1 MGMGAISE
9 LTNEDIQILKNINQL
24 KTPTAKE
31 LANKLGEPYTETDL
45 AAYLTILE
53 QKKLVKSFGDYTR
66 QYMLSGL
73 GLIAI
78 GILSR
83 QAQILFDK
91 VPSQKCFHFFL
102 GIGPDKSLGVSACN
116 LWELKEKVETVD
128 VRSLEFHVSRGDLEK
143 WCRDVLGEDKLAAQ
157 ITHVRQLGLKGMSL
171 RNKLSEI
178 IYNRIK
184 ELAKPFENLSELQ
197 P

>member
-1 MGMGAISE
+1 MRAISE
-9 LTNEDIQILKNINQL
+9 LTNGDIQILKAINHL
-24 KTPTAKE
+24 KTPTSKE
-31 LANKLGEPYTETDL
+31 LADKLGEPYTETDL

-53 QKKLVKSFGDYTR
+53 QKKLVKGLCGYPRKYRLT
-66 QYMLSGL
+66 GL

-78 GILSR
+78 GLLSQ
-83 QAQILFDK
+83 QARFLFDK
-91 VPSQKCFHFFL
+91 VPSSKCFHFFL
-102 GIGPDKSLGVSACN
+102 GVGPDKSLGLSACN
-116 LWELKEKVETVD
+116 LWELKEKVEIVD

-143 WCRDVLGEDKLAAQ
+143 WCRDVLGENMLAEQ
-157 ITHVRQLGLKGMSL
+157 ITHVRQRGLKGVSL

-178 IYNRIK
+178 IHNRIK